1 MRHLLFVL
9 LICFSFLP
17 NISFGNI
24 SANVV
29 SFKGTVLYNG
39 NQITKE
45 SKFLE
50 DGLIE
55 VKSSAYLKIKIEE
68 YNSEFAIGPNSSLK
82 LKFKK
87 SKNNSPYTLLNGL
100 LRWVTKG
107 KPKVKGF
114 IRTKSASLAVR
125 GTDFLVVVSKLLG
138 ETEVY
143 CFSGKVLFQNRRDRD
158 DKGIVKKNDWGGIGG
173 RFSPKVG
180 KLVPM
185 SEKQIAHVKT
195 LLE

>member
-1 MRHLLFVL
+1 MM
-9 LICFSFLP
+9 LIFPLSNFAA
-17 NISFGNI
+17 IT
-24 SANVV
+24 AKVV
-29 SFKGTVLYNG
+29 KFKGDVLYNG
-39 NQITKE
+39 NQISNSTIF
-45 SKFLE
+45 SQ

-55 VKSSAYLKIKIEE
+55 VKSKSYLKIKVEQ
-68 YNSEFAIGPNSSLK
+68 YNSEFAIGPNSSLRID
-82 LKFKK
+82 LK
-87 SKNNSPYTLLNGL
+87 KNDKNSPYTLLNGL

-107 KPKVKGF
+107 DAKFKGF
-114 IRTKSASLAVR
+114 IRTNTASLAVR

-143 CFSGKVLFQNRRDRD
+143 CFKGKVLFQNRKDRS
-158 DKGIVKKNDWGGIGG
+158 DKGIVKRNDWGGIGG

-185 SEKQIAHVKT
+185 SEKQITHVKT